1 MDKKQGGGYVASRDN
16 TSVGSSGINL
26 NTEYGKK
33 INDGVDITEIIA
45 GGIPI
50 IGDVMDVR
58 DFVESSKTGDGLG
71 MCIWNEYRDNCF
83 CCYS

>member
-1 MDKKQGGGYVASRDN
+1 MASRDN

-58 DFVESSKTGDGLG
+58 DLWSHRRLG
-71 MCIWNEYRDNCF
+71 MV
-83 CCYS
+83 